1 MQMANLGGN
10 IGLHYGFLLDM
21 AGPGIVL
28 VLAGLLGCAGWGTLW
43 ASIYFAWPM
52 HNYTWGLNVISFIQG
67 QSQQALDTAV
77 IPTITRHFSQD
88 RGASIGIT
96 KAFVGLSGARVVLY
110 CLCVCKGEIHAVA
123 PANHQSMILQTNR

>member
-96 KAFVGLSGARVVLY
+96 KAFVGLSGARVVRVFVRARYMLLRPPTTSRSY
-110 CLCVCKGEIHAVA
+110 YK
-123 PANHQSMILQTNR
+123 PTDDS